1 MPLDRD
7 TIIRALVAGVIVIA
21 ILLGWG
27 YVERTFFPAKPA
39 LTERAPAPPS
49 AAKPSAPPA
58 AAKPSAPPAAAT
70 PPATQG
76 PAEAPTPAVPPA
88 VKAPAVQV
96 VGGPESAAVPIVLGS
111 DAYESPYDLQVGVE
125 AKGAAVRQLALSR
138 HDFFKTVEDR
148 HEAPDERAAME
159 LVPPAAPPAFTIPEL
174 RLWLKGAGE
183 PVKVDLSEVVWK
195 VVEADTKQG
204 QAVLAVD
211 IQDAESKPLLT
222 VRKTFRIS
230 ALPASAEAQGPSPP
244 QYEMRLAVEFVPA
257 GDRVVKVAYVLNGP
271 PGLPMEG
278 GRGSVATAVAGSWAK
293 GSIQV
298 ASEVAKNIK
307 TGEALPATKNVAGP
321 EVAWAGQMD
330 KYFAVVLIP
339 QKPSRDGTFAAGA
352 EVAWSRA
359 VHGEQETAM
368 PQVRLLSKELPLAG
382 KPLVNDYAV
391 YAGPKDDALLARFYG
406 DLELTKLIQWATPCF
421 CIPLPGLEYLSKFL
435 VMVLEAFQS
444 VVLNWGIAIILLV
457 LLLRVILHPITRWST
472 RSMAEM
478 QKLAP
483 KMQEIREKHAGD
495 KEKMQQEMA
504 KIGGFKAFG
513 GCLPMFIQMP
523 IWIALYSALGAAI
536 QLRHAAFL
544 PPDWLPPGSMFLQ
557 DLSGPD
563 MLVHWTTPVYLPGA
577 DVPLLGWLI
586 GSIQG
591 MLVGGPGG
599 LTSFNLLP
607 ILMGV
612 SMYLQQR
619 LTPTPVAAAGP
630 QAQQQKTMMFF
641 MTIFMALVLY
651 SAPSGLNLYIAT
663 STFLGFF
670 EQRYLKKKMEEAR
683 AIKES
688 QAPEEVKAAA
698 PAKEQ
703 SLAASRH
710 QSLLERLRVWADN
723 RARKAKQTEAG
734 RPGKSKTKRG
744 K

>member
-1 MPLDRD
+1 LDRE
-7 TIIRALVAGVIVIA
+7 TIIRAVAAGAIIIA
-21 ILLGWG
+21 ILFGWK
-27 YVERTFFPAKPA
+27 YVEPVFFPAKPA
-39 LTERAPAPPS
+39 PTETAPAPP
-49 AAKPSAPPA
+49 AAKPSAPP
-58 AAKPSAPPAAAT
+58 PAAT
-70 PPATQG
+70 PPAAQ
-76 PAEAPTPAVPPA
+76 PAAEAPTPAVTPV
-88 VKAPAVQV
+88 VKALAVQV
-96 VGGPESAAVPIVLGS
+96 RGGSEADASKTIVLGS
-111 DAYESPYDLQVGVE
+111 DAYESPYDLRVE
-125 AKGAAVRQLALSR
+125 VAPKGAAVRRLALSR

-148 HEAPDERAAME
+148 NLPPDDRAAME
-159 LVPPAAPPAFTIPEL
+159 LIEPSSPPAFTIPEL
-174 RLWLKGAGE
+174 RLWLKGAEE
-183 PVKVDLSEVVWK
+183 PVKVDLSQAIWAR
-195 VVEADTKQG
+195 VEAETNTK
-204 QAVLAVD
+204 QAVLEVEVS
-211 IQDAESKPLLT
+211 DAEGKPLLV
-222 VRKTFRIS
+222 VRKTLRIS
-230 ALPASAEAQGPSPP
+230 SLPESPEARAAAPP
-244 QYEMRLAVEFVPA
+244 QYEMRMAVEFVPA
-257 GDRVVKVAYVLNGP
+257 DDRVVKVAYVLDGP

-298 ASEVAKNIK
+298 TPAVAKNIK
-307 TGEALPATKNVAGP
+307 TAEALPETKNVAGP

-330 KYFAVVLIP
+330 KYFAVVMIP

-352 EVAWSRA
+352 EVAWARA

-382 KPLVNDYAV
+382 KPLIHEYAV
-391 YAGPKDDALLARFYG
+391 YAGPKDDALLARCYG
-406 DLELTKLIQWATPCF
+406 DLELTKLIIWAGPCCGNF
-421 CIPLPGLEYLSKFL
+421 VIPGVEYLSKFL
-435 VMVLEAFQS
+435 VVVLEAFHTLVQNYG
-444 VVLNWGIAIILLV
+444 VAIILLV
-457 LLLRVILHPITRWST
+457 LVLRVVLHPITRWST

-513 GCLPMFIQMP
+513 GCLPMFLQMP
-523 IWIALYSALGAAI
+523 IWIALWSALGAAI

-544 PPDWLPPGSMFLQ
+544 PPSWLPPGSMFLQ

-563 MLVHWTTPVYLPGA
+563 ALVHWTTPFYLPGT
-577 DVPLLGWLI
+577 DIPLLGWLI

-591 MLVGGPGG
+591 MLVGGVGG

-630 QAQQQKTMMFF
+630 QAQQQKTMMVF

-683 AIKES
+683 ALKES
-688 QAPEEVKAAA
+688 QAPEEVKPGA
-698 PAKEQ
+698 PVKEQ
-703 SLAASRH
+703 FLAASRH
-710 QSLLERLRVWADN
+710 QSLIERLRVWADN
-723 RARKAKQTEAG
+723 RARKA
-734 RPGKSKTKRG
+734 GKSKTKRG
-744 K
+744 R

>member
-1 MPLDRD
+1 MDRD
-7 TIIRALVAGVIVIA
+7 TIIRAAAAGAIIIA
-21 ILLGWG
+21 ILFGWK
-27 YVERTFFPAKPA
+27 YVEPVFFPVKPA
-39 LTERAPAPPS
+39 PTEKAPVPP

-58 AAKPSAPPAAAT
+58 GAKPVAANLA
-70 PPATQG
+70 
-76 PAEAPTPAVPPA
+76 AEAPAPGAPAPVL
-88 VKAPAVQV
+88 KAPAVQV
-96 VGGPESAAVPIVLGS
+96 RGSSEAAAASIVLGS
-111 DAYESPYDLQVGVE
+111 DAYESLYDLRVE
-125 AKGAAVRQLALSR
+125 VAPKGAAVRQLALSR
-138 HDFFKTVEDR
+138 HDFLKTVEDR
-148 HEAPDERAAME
+148 HQAPDDRAAME
-159 LVPPAAPPAFTIPEL
+159 LIPRTSPPAFTIPEL
-174 RLWLKGAGE
+174 RLWLKGVE
-183 PVKVDLSEVVWK
+183 DPVEVDLSPAIWK
-195 VVEADTKQG
+195 PVEAETNQG
-204 QAVLAVD
+204 QAVLTVD
-211 IQDAESKPLLT
+211 IVDAESKPLLM

-230 ALPASAEAQGPSPP
+230 SLPESPEARVAAPP
-244 QYEMRLAVEFVPA
+244 QYEMRMAVEFVPA
-257 GDRVVKVAYVLNGP
+257 DERVVKVAYVLDGP

-298 ASEVAKNIK
+298 TPAAAKDIK
-307 TGEALPATKNVAGP
+307 IGEALPATKNVAGP

-330 KYFAVVLIP
+330 KYFAVVMIP
-339 QKPSRDGTFAAGA
+339 QKPSKDGTFAAGA
-352 EVAWSRA
+352 EVTWARA
-359 VHGEQETAM
+359 VHGAQETAM

-391 YAGPKDDALLARFYG
+391 YAGPKDDALLARCYG
-406 DLELTKLIQWATPCF
+406 DLELTKLIPWATPCF
-421 CIPLPGLEYLSKFL
+421 CIPMPGLEYLSKFL
-435 VMVLEAFQS
+435 VAVLDAFYTL
-444 VVLNWGIAIILLV
+444 VRNYGLAIILLV
-457 LLLRVILHPITRWST
+457 LVLRVVLHPITRWST

-523 IWIALYSALGAAI
+523 IWIALYGALGVAI

-544 PPDWLPPGSMFLQ
+544 PPSWLPPGSMFLQ

-563 MLVHWTTPVYLPGA
+563 ALVHWTTPAYLPGT
-577 DVPLLGWLI
+577 DIPFLGWLI

-619 LTPTPVAAAGP
+619 LTPTPVAAGP
-630 QAQQQKTMMFF
+630 QAQQQKTMMVF
-641 MTIFMALVLY
+641 MTFFMALVLY

-688 QAPEEVKAAA
+688 QVPDEVKPGA

-703 SLAASRH
+703 LLAASRH

-723 RARKAKQTEAG
+723 RARQA
-734 RPGKSKTKRG
+734 GKSKTKRG
-744 K
+744 R

>member
-1 MPLDRD
+1 MDRE
-7 TIIRALVAGVIVIA
+7 TIIRAVAAGAIIIA
-21 ILLGWG
+21 ILFGWK
-27 YVERTFFPAKPA
+27 YVEPVFFPAKPA
-39 LTERAPAPPS
+39 PTETAPAPP
-49 AAKPSAPPA
+49 AAKPSAPP
-58 AAKPSAPPAAAT
+58 PAAT
-70 PPATQG
+70 PPAAQ
-76 PAEAPTPAVPPA
+76 PAAEAPTPAVTPV
-88 VKAPAVQV
+88 VKALAVQV
-96 VGGPESAAVPIVLGS
+96 RGGSEADASKTIVLGS
-111 DAYESPYDLQVGVE
+111 DAYESPYDLRVE
-125 AKGAAVRQLALSR
+125 VAPKGAAVRRLALSR

-148 HEAPDERAAME
+148 NLPPDDRAAME
-159 LVPPAAPPAFTIPEL
+159 LIEPSSPPAFTIPEL
-174 RLWLKGAGE
+174 RLWLKGAEE
-183 PVKVDLSEVVWK
+183 PVKVDLSQAIWAR
-195 VVEADTKQG
+195 VEAETNTK
-204 QAVLAVD
+204 QAVLEVEVS
-211 IQDAESKPLLT
+211 DAEGKPLLV
-222 VRKTFRIS
+222 VRKTLRIS
-230 ALPASAEAQGPSPP
+230 SLPESPEARAAAPP
-244 QYEMRLAVEFVPA
+244 QYEMRMAVEFVPA
-257 GDRVVKVAYVLNGP
+257 DDRVVKVAYVLDGP

-298 ASEVAKNIK
+298 TPAVAKNIK
-307 TGEALPATKNVAGP
+307 TAEALPETKNVAGP

-330 KYFAVVLIP
+330 KYFAVVMIP

-352 EVAWSRA
+352 EVAWARA

-382 KPLVNDYAV
+382 KPLIHEYAV
-391 YAGPKDDALLARFYG
+391 YAGPKDDALLARCYG
-406 DLELTKLIQWATPCF
+406 DLELTKLIIWAGPCCGNF
-421 CIPLPGLEYLSKFL
+421 VIPGVEYLSKFL
-435 VMVLEAFQS
+435 VVVLEAFHTLVQNYG
-444 VVLNWGIAIILLV
+444 VAIILLV
-457 LLLRVILHPITRWST
+457 LVLRVVLHPITRWST

-513 GCLPMFIQMP
+513 GCLPMFLQMP
-523 IWIALYSALGAAI
+523 IWIALWSALGAAI

-544 PPDWLPPGSMFLQ
+544 PPSWLPPGSMFLQ

-563 MLVHWTTPVYLPGA
+563 ALVHWTTPFYLPGT
-577 DVPLLGWLI
+577 DIPLLGWLI

-591 MLVGGPGG
+591 MLVGGVGG

-630 QAQQQKTMMFF
+630 QAQQQKTMMVF

-683 AIKES
+683 ALKES
-688 QAPEEVKAAA
+688 QAPEEVKPGA
-698 PAKEQ
+698 PVKEQ
-703 SLAASRH
+703 FLAASRH
-710 QSLLERLRVWADN
+710 QSLIERLRVWADN
-723 RARKAKQTEAG
+723 RARKA
-734 RPGKSKTKRG
+734 GKSKTKRG
-744 K
+744 R

>member
-1 MPLDRD
+1 MDRD
-7 TIIRALVAGVIVIA
+7 TIIRAVAAGAIIIA
-21 ILLGWG
+21 ILFGWK
-27 YVERTFFPAKPA
+27 YVEPVFFPPKPA
-39 LTERAPAPPS
+39 PTATAP
-49 AAKPSAPPA
+49 APPA
-58 AAKPSAPPAAAT
+58 AAKPSAPPAGAKPAAAT
-70 PPATQG
+70 PE
-76 PAEAPTPAVPPA
+76 AETPAPGAPA
-88 VKAPAVQV
+88 PVLKAPAVQV
-96 VGGPESAAVPIVLGS
+96 RGGSEADAAPIVLGS
-111 DAYESPYDLQVGVE
+111 DAYESLYDLRVE
-125 AKGAAVRQLALSR
+125 VAPKGAAVRQLALSR
-138 HDFFKTVEDR
+138 HDFFKTVKDR
-148 HEAPDERAAME
+148 NLPADDRAAME
-159 LVPPAAPPAFTIPEL
+159 LIPPTAPPAFTIPEL
-174 RLWLKGAGE
+174 RLWLRGVE
-183 PVKVDLSEVVWK
+183 DPVEVDLSQAIWNPVEV
-195 VVEADTKQG
+195 ETNRN
-204 QAVLAVD
+204 QAVLTVD
-211 IQDAESKPLLT
+211 IVDADSKPLLT

-230 ALPASAEAQGPSPP
+230 SLPESPEARAAAPP
-244 QYEMRLAVEFVPA
+244 QYEMRMAVEFVPA
-257 GDRVVKVAYVLNGP
+257 DERVVKVAYVLDGP

-298 ASEVAKNIK
+298 TPAVAKDIK
-307 TGEALPATKNVAGP
+307 TGEALPETKNVAGP

-330 KYFAVVLIP
+330 KYFAVVMIP

-352 EVAWSRA
+352 EIAWARA

-391 YAGPKDDALLARFYG
+391 YAGPKDDALLARCYG
-406 DLELTKLIQWATPCF
+406 DLELTKLIPWATPCF
-421 CIPLPGLEYLSKFL
+421 CIPMPGLEYLSKFL
-435 VMVLEAFQS
+435 VAVLDAFYTL
-444 VVLNWGIAIILLV
+444 VRNYGLAIILLV
-457 LLLRVILHPITRWST
+457 LVLRVILHPITRWST
-472 RSMAEM
+472 RSMTEM

-523 IWIALYSALGAAI
+523 IWIALYGTLGVAI

-544 PPDWLPPGSMFLQ
+544 PPSWLPHGSMFLQ

-563 MLVHWTTPVYLPGA
+563 ALVHWTTPFYLPGT
-577 DVPLLGWLI
+577 DIPLLGWLI

-619 LTPTPVAAAGP
+619 LTPTPVAAGP
-630 QAQQQKTMMFF
+630 QAQQQKTMMVF

-683 AIKES
+683 TAKES
-688 QAPEEVKAAA
+688 QVPEEVKASA

-703 SLAASRH
+703 LLAASRH
-710 QSLLERLRVWADN
+710 QSLIERLRVWADN

-734 RPGKSKTKRG
+734 RPGTPKSKRG